1 MTSISFE
8 DAIPIVNER
17 AENLRKS
24 IYSAADVKLE
34 LTNDYLIKN
43 WLDESAISVVFGDS
57 NSGKSFFAVDLAYHV
72 ASGKNWFGNRVKT
85 GQVLYIAA
93 EGGRGFNKRIAA
105 VKNNKPDLHEA
116 GCKNLNILSV
126 QIDLHGA
133 EDAEA
138 IKDQTNNQ
146 DYDLLVIDTLAMS
159 IGEGSENDGRDM
171 GMFLTN
177 INQLKAHFD
186 CHVMIIHHTGKDKS
200 KGARG
205 HSSLRADLDTE
216 IELKVDGLIR
226 TAKVT
231 KQRDMESGKKVAF
244 TLDIVELGLDNEL
257 EVITSCIVKQTDVPE
272 SVTKRKRLSGNN
284 QVAHQA
290 LHDAITKNGH
300 RIKNSEDYPAT
311 RKVVDDTHWLDEFKL
326 RRSNDDAKPEAIR
339 KSFNRARNWLQEYDY
354 IREYKNKIWCIEEP
368 DGQDK

>member
-1 MTSISFE
+1 MTSVSFE

-24 IYSAADVKLE
+24 IYSAADVNLE

-72 ASGKNWFGNRVKT
+72 ASGKNWFGNRVKA

-93 EGGRGFNKRIAA
+93 EGGRGFSKRIAA
-105 VKNNKPDLHEA
+105 VKNSKPDLHEA
-116 GCKNLNILSV
+116 GCKNLMLLPV

-133 EDAEA
+133 EDVEA
-138 IKDQTNNQ
+138 ITSQTNKQ

-177 INQLKAHFD
+177 INQLKAHFN

-205 HSSLRADLDTE
+205 HSSLRAALDTE
-216 IELKVDGLIR
+216 IELKVDGSVR

-244 TLDIVELGLDNEL
+244 TLDIVELGLDNE
-257 EVITSCIVKQTDVPE
+257 EEAITSCIVKQTDVPE
-272 SVTKRKRLSGNN
+272 SVTKKKRLSGYDE
-284 QVAHQA
+284 VALQA
-290 LHDAITKNGH
+290 LHEAITKYGRN
-300 RIKNSEDYPAT
+300 IKNSKHFPSS
-311 RKVVDDTHWLDEFKL
+311 RKIVDDNHWLDEFKL
-326 RRSNDDAKPEAIR
+326 RRSDDNAKPDAIR
-339 KSFNRARNWLQEYDY
+339 KSFNRARGKLQEYDY
-354 IREYKNKIWCIEEP
+354 IREYENKIWCIDEP
-368 DGQDK
+368 DRQDK